1 MNTCIRRSAHFV
13 APSNA
18 TPWYQTCTAQA
29 LGTGAL
35 SVGLDSIGLLPEGK
49 AIEIGAETAARQ
61 IGNLNG
67 YRGIVADQFGRKV
80 LTSASVSAKGAAS
93 GISLGQG
100 VTEGDWIQGGLT
112 VAGLIPGLGQG
123 AALLSINYDVF
134 KTAKAVYACQHP

>member
-35 SVGLDSIGLLPEGK
+35 SVGLDS
-49 AIEIGAETAARQ
+49 IGAETAARQ